1 MSIAGIIVLVIMIAI
16 VLSILFAPFFR
27 RTTSKNIPL
36 DRQRERAIAYY
47 ERVLTNV
54 RDLDEYVATG
64 KLSQQEYQQE
74 RELWAERGV
83 KILRLFDELDQNR
96 SLVEHADADDA
107 TIDATIEEAVR
118 TMRLVKE
125 G

>member
-54 RDLDEYVATG
+54 RDLDEDVATG

>member
-54 RDLDEYVATG
+54 CDLDEDVATG